1 MFHVKHPGGGGCFA
15 PGALRL
21 SACSVF
27 RLLGLPLLS
36 LLFLYLAGEFVH
48 ALFGLAADTEE
59 RAAA

>member
-1 MFHVKHPGGGGCFA
+1 MFHVKHPGGGLLCTRGFTA
-15 PGALRL
+15 
-21 SACSVF
+21 F

>member
-1 MFHVKHPGGGGCFA
+1 MFHVKHPGGGGLLYARGVTAFC
-15 PGALRL
+15 
-21 SACSVF
+21 
-27 RLLGLPLLS
+27 LLGFPLLS